1 MNELKLFCSEKF
13 GQIRTVVKEHEI
25 LFAATDVARCL
36 GYSNPQKAVRDHC
49 KLEGVNEMDTP
60 TKNQYG
66 ATVIQKMKFITKG
79 NVLRLV
85 AKSTLPQA
93 EKIESWIFD
102 EVIPSVLETGGYIST
117 NPSDT
122 PEEIMARAL
131 IVAQKTIEQSRQRIQ
146 MLESENES
154 LTQENRA
161 LAPRAAYTDKVLQ
174 SASTYTF
181 TQMAIEPM
189 SNKQALQVFEHYKVR
204 TVWDEVSQKWYFSVT
219 DVVGVLTDSANPSAY
234 WRKLKQRLKNEGN
247 ESVTNCH
254 RLKLLASDGKRYLT
268 DVADTEQL
276 FRLIQSIPSPKA
288 EPFKQW
294 MAHVA
299 TIRIDQMMNP
309 ELSIEQAREDY
320 RKKGYSERWINQRMK
335 GIEAR
340 NELTE
345 EWDKRGVQKK
355 QYAILTD
362 DITKTWSDRTTSQ
375 YKQLK
380 RLDPKKKESLRD
392 NMTTIELALNTLAE
406 ASTTEISRKVKPKTF
421 AENRAVAQKGGN
433 VAKIARNNLEEQLG
447 RSVITSQRASDYL
460 PQQLKRE
467 ELESKNDDNDE
478 A

>member
-1 MNELKLFCSEKF
+1 
-13 GQIRTVVKEHEI
+13 
-25 LFAATDVARCL
+25 
-36 GYSNPQKAVRDHC
+36 
-49 KLEGVNEMDTP
+49 
-60 TKNQYG
+60 
-66 ATVIQKMKFITKG
+66 
-79 NVLRLV
+79 
-85 AKSTLPQA
+85 
-93 EKIESWIFD
+93 
-102 EVIPSVLETGGYIST
+102 
-117 NPSDT
+117 
-122 PEEIMARAL
+122 
-131 IVAQKTIEQSRQRIQ
+131 
-146 MLESENES
+146 
-154 LTQENRA
+154 
-161 LAPRAAYTDKVLQ
+161 
-174 SASTYTF
+174 
-181 TQMAIEPM
+181 M

-204 TVWDEVSQKWYFSVT
+204 TIWDEESQKWYFSVV
-219 DVVGVLTDSANPSAY
+219 DVCGVLTDSPNPRKY
-234 WRKLKQRLKNEGN
+234 WSVLKSRLKKEGN
-247 ESVTNCH
+247 ETATNCS
-254 RLKLLASDGKRYLT
+254 RLKILAEDGKMRLT

-299 TIRIDQMMNP
+299 TIRIDQMINP

-375 YKQLK
+375 YKKLK

-406 ASTTEISRKVKPKTF
+406 ASTTEISRKMKPKTF
-421 AENRAVAQKGGN
+421 AENRSVAKKGGN

-460 PQQLKRE
+460 PQQLKQKQLEKSESDNE
-467 ELESKNDDNDE
+467 EV
-478 A
+478 